1 MKNKA
6 YILNIQNPCNE
17 KWSEMQPQNKGRYCM
32 QCSREVVDFTKLDN
46 KEIGLIIEQSK
57 GRICGRMSVSQLD
70 RPIEIPSKKN
80 RSKLLKLLTAIFL
93 IGSTGSVFATNL
105 PSTTNNFNVSKNESN
120 YKRINLKQ
128 FSLKDTIKGQVL
140 SEFEEPLE
148 AIIYVKELD
157 LMLETDLEGK
167 FLITLPKN
175 FLSNYLSLMIEGAY
189 HELIETRIYRN
200 EFHVIKKF
208 YLEEGEA
215 LTGEVVTTY
224 IKIKW
229 WQFWKRW

>member
-6 YILNIQNPCNE
+6 YILNIKNHCNE

-93 IGSTGSVFATNL
+93 SVQQEVYLQQICHQPQTILMFLKTN
-105 PSTTNNFNVSKNESN
+105 
-120 YKRINLKQ
+120 RI
-128 FSLKDTIKGQVL
+128 IK
-140 SEFEEPLE
+140 E
-148 AIIYVKELD
+148 
-157 LMLETDLEGK
+157 
-167 FLITLPKN
+167 
-175 FLSNYLSLMIEGAY
+175 
-189 HELIETRIYRN
+189 
-200 EFHVIKKF
+200 
-208 YLEEGEA
+208 
-215 LTGEVVTTY
+215 
-224 IKIKW
+224 
-229 WQFWKRW
+229 

>member
-1 MKNKA
+1 M
-6 YILNIQNPCNE
+6 
-17 KWSEMQPQNKGRYCM
+17 R
-32 QCSREVVDFTKLDN
+32 CSREVVDFTKLDN

>member
-1 MKNKA
+1 MKNKE

>member
-6 YILNIQNPCNE
+6 YILNIKNHCNE